1 MAQEV
6 EKKRMF
12 DVPGLPRGWKRTEV
26 IRKSV
31 SGISKGGMDVF
42 YVSPNGRKFRTKPE
56 LSRYLGDKVD
66 LSNFDFRTGKTTVTS
81 LRKRVRH
88 DVSLNLPIRQ
98 TASIFKQPV
107 TMVRSHGKSR
117 VKTDLKHG
125 PQEQPKQLF
134 WEKRLQNLRACDQSG
149 EEMIAMELPR
159 MMQGVGPEMTTE
171 NLLHSIATALHVN
184 QAPVMG
190 QTASR
195 ASLQKNPGVHVNPEQ
210 PLIQSLI
217 VSEDEIRKQ
226 EARVRTARKRLEEE
240 LDNMREEEGESSGED
255 NDDADDEDFKEK

>member
-6 EKKRMF
+6 EKKKMF

-26 IRKSV
+26 TRKSV

-42 YVSPNGRKFRTKPE
+42 YMAPNGKKFRTKPE

-117 VKTDLKHG
+117 VKAELKHG

-134 WEKRLQNLRACDQSG
+134 WEKRLQNLRSCDQSG
-149 EEMIAMELPR
+149 DEMIAMELPR

-240 LDNMREEEGESSGED
+240 FDNMREEEGESSGED